1 MTLKL
6 KNPKTKLKKKITMKT
21 LETPLAEDAENLST
35 NKIQKSSHYVDNKKF
50 LQALIEYRQSIDD
63 AAARGEE
70 PPIVSKYIGECFIK
84 IATHLSYK
92 SNFINYTFKD
102 DMISDGIENCL
113 TAVAKFDPAKS
124 SNPFAYYTQVIYF
137 AFIRRIQKEKKQQA
151 TKYKLIENM
160 DIDALISQEQ
170 DGEFGSQFLDYLKRQ
185 MDTIDIEKR
194 VMNIPKKAKKVQD
207 DIENPLDLD
216 D

>member
-1 MTLKL
+1 M
-6 KNPKTKLKKKITMKT
+6 KTKNLPKDV
-21 LETPLAEDAENLST
+21 EELST
-35 NKIQKSSHYVDNKKF
+35 EVDKAVKMPTSSHYVDNKKF
-50 LQALIEYRQSIDD
+50 LQALIEYRQSVVD
-63 AAARGEE
+63 AAAEGKE
-70 PPIVSKYIGECFIK
+70 PPIVSNYIGECFIK

-113 TAVAKFDPAKS
+113 TAVVKFDPSKG
-124 SNPFAYYTQVIYF
+124 SNPFAYYTQIIYF

-160 DIDALISQEQ
+160 DIDSLILQEH
-170 DGEFGSQFLDYLKRQ
+170 DNGEFGNQFLDYLKRQ

-194 VMNIPKKAKKVQD
+194 VISTPKKNKIIPD
-207 DIENPLDLD
+207 DSSNPLDLD

>member
-1 MTLKL
+1 
-6 KNPKTKLKKKITMKT
+6 MKT
-21 LETPLAEDAENLST
+21 SETPLAEDVENLST

-50 LQALIEYRQSIDD
+50 LQALIEYRQSVDE
-63 AAARGEE
+63 ASAKGEE

-151 TKYKLIENM
+151 TKYKLMENM

-170 DGEFGSQFLDYLKRQ
+170 DGEFGTQFLDYLRRQ
-185 MDTIDIEKR
+185 MDTVDIEKR

>member
-1 MTLKL
+1 
-6 KNPKTKLKKKITMKT
+6 MKT

-151 TKYKLIENM
+151 TKYKLMENM

-170 DGEFGSQFLDYLKRQ
+170 DGEFGSQFLDYLRRQ
-185 MDTIDIEKR
+185 MDTVDIEKR